1 MDGSLKPGAR
11 RHSCTLVSVRCTRL
25 SKCQPISAPPH
36 GTSRLHH
43 EPRGTTECVHMCAH
57 LPTNTR
63 MYIQRTNLYLYDQLQ
78 FTKCSRNTGCIQKS
92 KRVGLLLCSA
102 TATSPSRFRAL
113 HPPLPIGDYCGQPQR
128 RKLFKSVSTRA
139 GSKKQTCKAPILGY
153 LAKKPVLK
161 ASVAP
166 RTPGLAE
173 GIS

>member
-1 MDGSLKPGAR
+1 MCLSL
-11 RHSCTLVSVRCTRL
+11 RCTRL
-25 SKCQPISAPPH
+25 SECQPISAPPH

-57 LPTNTR
+57 LPTNTSV
-63 MYIQRTNLYLYDQLQ
+63 YIQRTNLYDQLQ
-78 FTKCSRNTGCIQKS
+78 FTKCSRNTGFIQKS
-92 KRVGLLLCSA
+92 KRVGLLLCFA

-113 HPPLPIGDYCGQPQR
+113 HPPLPIGDCCGQPQR
-128 RKLFKSVSTRA
+128 RKLFKSVSKRA
-139 GSKKQTCKAPILGY
+139 VSKKQTCKAPVLGY